1 MQPLPLNLD
10 LDALRS
16 YVLGL
21 DCGSFALAAQRL
33 CRSTSAVSAQL
44 KKLEQQCGTELVMKR
59 GRHLV
64 PTASGERL
72 LGYAKRLLE
81 LNDEAVLA
89 LKGELLQ
96 GEIRLGVQEDF
107 GESLLPAV
115 LGPLCR
121 QHPTLRMTTRIDRN
135 AQLMKGIREGT
146 LDMALAWQH
155 PEERIDAH
163 LIDLVSLQWIAHSN
177 WDPAPLLARGE
188 PLPLVLFDAPCL
200 MRSRALKALDDA
212 GIPWRI
218 AFTSQ
223 SLGGIWA
230 GSGRPCRQ
238 GSGSQCALPSICRP
252 LSPRWPMCCRRRARW
267 GSYCWEQ
274 AMDPV
279 RPNASCKACS
289 PRRCSGPM
297 PRTRAEDTVS
307 FSWHLRKPSPSPSS
321 SGKQKTATS
330 DCRSAFFF
338 E

>member
-1 MQPLPLNLD
+1 MSPLPPSLD

-21 DCGSFALAAQRL
+21 ECGSFALAAQRL

-44 KKLEQQCGTELVMKR
+44 KKLEQQCGTDLVMKQ

-72 LGYAKRLLE
+72 LGYAKRLLA

-121 QHPTLRMTTRIDRN
+121 QHPALRMTTRIDRN
-135 AQLMKGIREGT
+135 GALVQGIREGT
-146 LDMALAWQH
+146 LDMALAWQ
-155 PEERIDAH
+155 PQGEREDLP
-163 LIDLVSLQWIAHSN
+163 LIEVVQLAWIAHPE

-200 MRSRALKALDDA
+200 MRARAIRALDDA

-230 GSGRPCRQ
+230 AVQAGLGITVRSPIGMPASLATL
-238 GSGSQCALPSICRP
+238 GGVLPSP
-252 LSPRWPMCCRRRARW
+252 GTLGVVLLAASHETDEAR
-267 GSYCWEQ
+267 CQ
-274 AMDPV
+274 LQRLLTDAV
-279 RPNASCKACS
+279 HHASAGH
-289 PRRCSGPM
+289 RG
-297 PRTRAEDTVS
+297 
-307 FSWHLRKPSPSPSS
+307 
-321 SGKQKTATS
+321 
-330 DCRSAFFF
+330 
-338 E
+338 

>member
-121 QHPTLRMTTRIDRN
+121 QHPALRMTTRIDRN

-155 PEERIDAH
+155 PEERMDAH
-163 LIDLVSLQWIAHSN
+163 LIDLVSLQWIAHPN

-230 GSGRPCRQ
+230 ALQAGLGITVRSAIGMPASLSRLADVLPSPGTLGVVLLGAGNGSGEAERLLQSLLTQAVQRAHAMHQ
-238 GSGSQCALPSICRP
+238 G
-252 LSPRWPMCCRRRARW
+252 
-267 GSYCWEQ
+267 
-274 AMDPV
+274 
-279 RPNASCKACS
+279 
-289 PRRCSGPM
+289 
-297 PRTRAEDTVS
+297 
-307 FSWHLRKPSPSPSS
+307 
-321 SGKQKTATS
+321 
-330 DCRSAFFF
+330 
-338 E
+338 

>member
-121 QHPTLRMTTRIDRN
+121 QHPALRMTTRIDRN

-155 PEERIDAH
+155 PEERMDAH
-163 LIDLVSLQWIAHSN
+163 LIDLVSLQWIAHPN

-200 MRSRALKALDDA
+200 MRSRAIKALDDA

-230 GSGRPCRQ
+230 ALQAGLGITVRSAIGMPASLSRLADVLPSPGTLGVVLLGAGNGSGEAERQ
-238 GSGSQCALPSICRP
+238 LQSLLTQAVQ
-252 LSPRWPMCCRRRARW
+252 RA
-267 GSYCWEQ
+267 
-274 AMDPV
+274 
-279 RPNASCKACS
+279 
-289 PRRCSGPM
+289 
-297 PRTRAEDTVS
+297 
-307 FSWHLRKPSPSPSS
+307 H
-321 SGKQKTATS
+321 ATHQG
-330 DCRSAFFF
+330 
-338 E
+338 

>member
-1 MQPLPLNLD
+1 MSPLPQSLD

-21 DCGSFALAAQRL
+21 ECGSFALAAQRL

-44 KKLEQQCGTELVMKR
+44 KKLEQQCGTELVMKK

-72 LGYAKRLLE
+72 LGYAKRLLD

-89 LKGELLQ
+89 LKGGLLQ

-115 LGPLCR
+115 LGPFCR
-121 QHPTLRMTTRIDRN
+121 QHPALSMTTRIDRN
-135 AQLMKGIREGT
+135 ASLMKGIREGT
-146 LDMALAWQH
+146 LDIVLAWQST
-155 PEERIDAH
+155 EEKLDTA
-163 LIDLVSLQWIAHSN
+163 LIDIAALQWIAHPN
-177 WDPAPLLARGE
+177 WELVPLLACGE

-200 MRSRALKALDDA
+200 MRSRAIKALDDA

-230 GSGRPCRQ
+230 AVQAGLGITVRSTIGMPASLATL
-238 GSGSQCALPSICRP
+238 GGVLPSPGTLGVVLLGASHEAGEAER
-252 LSPRWPMCCRRRARW
+252 LLQRLLTNAVH
-267 GSYCWEQ
+267 Q
-274 AMDPV
+274 A
-279 RPNASCKACS
+279 
-289 PRRCSGPM
+289 
-297 PRTRAEDTVS
+297 
-307 FSWHLRKPSPSPSS
+307 
-321 SGKQKTATS
+321 
-330 DCRSAFFF
+330 
-338 E
+338 

>member
-230 GSGRPCRQ
+230 ALQAGLGITVRSAIDMPTSLSPLAYVLPSPGTLGVVLLGAGNGSGEAERQ
-238 GSGSQCALPSICRP
+238 LQSLLTQAVQ
-252 LSPRWPMCCRRRARW
+252 RA
-267 GSYCWEQ
+267 
-274 AMDPV
+274 
-279 RPNASCKACS
+279 
-289 PRRCSGPM
+289 
-297 PRTRAEDTVS
+297 
-307 FSWHLRKPSPSPSS
+307 H
-321 SGKQKTATS
+321 ATHQS
-330 DCRSAFFF
+330 
-338 E
+338 

>member
-121 QHPTLRMTTRIDRN
+121 QHPALHMTTRIDRN

-155 PEERIDAH
+155 PEEKMDAH
-163 LIDLVSLQWIAHSN
+163 LIDLVSLQWIAHPN

-230 GSGRPCRQ
+230 ALQAGLGITVRSAIGMPA
-238 GSGSQCALPSICRP
+238 SLSPLADALPSP
-252 LSPRWPMCCRRRARW
+252 GTLGVVLLGAGH
-267 GSYCWEQ
+267 GSGEAERQ
-274 AMDPV
+274 LQ
-279 RPNASCKACS
+279 SLL
-289 PRRCSGPM
+289 
-297 PRTRAEDTVS
+297 TRAVQRA
-307 FSWHLRKPSPSPSS
+307 H
-321 SGKQKTATS
+321 ATHQS
-330 DCRSAFFF
+330 
-338 E
+338 